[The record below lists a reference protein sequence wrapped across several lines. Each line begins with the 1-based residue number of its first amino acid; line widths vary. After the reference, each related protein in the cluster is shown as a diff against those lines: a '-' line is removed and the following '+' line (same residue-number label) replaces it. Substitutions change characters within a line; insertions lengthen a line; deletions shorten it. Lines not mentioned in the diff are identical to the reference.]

1 MANFLTHVGPFRLP
15 LPQAVV
21 KRGHCCENTR
31 ERFLCSPN
39 PPSSFNLLPASGSS
53 WPVLIIC
60 ITLLSLL
67 MAPPLP
73 CLSVLLLW
81 RVLQGY
87 FHQRNGI
94 CIVVLWSVC
103 IYLQCC
109 HIRATPKK
117 PQETSSETH
126 GGLGASARVTR
137 GRVWSGLTVAL
148 SGH

>member
-1 MANFLTHVGPFRLP
+1 M
-15 LPQAVV
+15 
-21 KRGHCCENTR
+21 KRDQCYKNTQ

-39 PPSSFNLLPASGSS
+39 PPSVFSLPPASGSS
-53 WPVLIIC
+53 WPVVIIC

-73 CLSVLLLW
+73 RLSVLFLW

-87 FHQRNGI
+87 FNQRNGI
-94 CIVVLWSVC
+94 CIVVLRSVC

-117 PQETSSETH
+117 PQETESETH
-126 GGLGASARVTR
+126 RGLGASARVTA
-137 GRVWSGLTVAL
+137 GLVWAGLTVAL